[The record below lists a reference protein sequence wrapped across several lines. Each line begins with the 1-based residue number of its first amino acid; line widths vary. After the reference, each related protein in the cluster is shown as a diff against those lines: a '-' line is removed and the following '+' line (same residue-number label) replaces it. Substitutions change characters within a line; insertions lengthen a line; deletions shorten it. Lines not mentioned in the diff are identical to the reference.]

1 MWNTE
6 EEEVMFWH
14 RIRGDWNHK
23 YPTGRSGKWRQPGKE
38 EERIRHNERGEA
50 KLNTMHMR

>member
-6 EEEVMFWH
+6 GEEVTFWH

-23 YPTGRSGKWRQPGKE
+23 YTTGRLGKWRQPGKQ
-38 EERIRHNERGEA
+38 EERIRHNETGEA
-50 KLNTMHMR
+50 KLNTMHL

>member
-23 YPTGRSGKWRQPGKE
+23 YPTGRSGKWRKPGKQE
-38 EERIRHNERGEA
+38 ESIRHNERGEA